1 MKIKIT
7 VLISTIIIFFIRIF
21 WKESTNIFNDNLDLL
36 FGIRIDKLVIYIYQ
50 LLIMLLVTSVKSIN
64 NTILYILLLINI
76 FIICSYCI
84 HF

>member
-7 VLISTIIIFFIRIF
+7 VLLSTIIIFFIRIF

-36 FGIRIDKLVIYIYQ
+36 FGIRIDKFVIYIYQ

-64 NTILYILLLINI
+64 NIILYILLLINL
-76 FIICSYCI
+76 SSG
-84 HF
+84 